1 MDDLTISSYMNNEGV
16 ITVNKSKTLPKRSDV
31 PAEYKWRLE
40 DMYPTDNDWEADVQ
54 KVKQLTEKIAAMKGS
69 LATSGKQLLAVLT
82 LQDELLK
89 TLDQVYVY
97 ARMRRDEDN
106 ANSKY
111 QGLTDRATSLST
123 QVYGSISYIQPE
135 ILAISTEDLQ
145 AWIKEVEGLEH
156 YRILLEEIT
165 RFKPHTLSA
174 EEEALLANMSELA
187 SSPSKIFGMLNNA
200 DMKFPMIT
208 DESGEEVELTKG
220 RYTQFMES
228 KDRRVRKEAF
238 EALYSTYGKFRNTI
252 AASLTSAIKGD
263 VFYARTRK
271 YPSALYAALFA
282 DNVELP
288 VYDNLIATI
297 HEHLPL
303 MHRYIA
309 LRKKLLGVDELHMY
323 DLYVP
328 IVPETDMK
336 IPYDQAVSTIKEALH
351 PLGEEYGRILE
362 EGFSN
367 GWIDVHENE
376 GKTSGAYSWGA
387 FTSHPFVLMNY
398 QDNVNNMF
406 TLAHEMGHA
415 LHSYYSNH
423 AQPYTYADY
432 KIFVAE
438 VASTLNEALLMNHLL
453 ETTTDKKQRMYLINH
468 YLEQFRG
475 TVFRQ
480 TMFAEFEKIVHAKEE
495 QGEPLTAESLSTIY
509 RELNVAYHGPDMVVD
524 SEVDLEWARIP
535 HFYRGFYVYK
545 YATGFSAAT
554 SLSKQILE
562 EGQPA
567 VDRYLQFLKGGS
579 SDYPLNLLKG
589 AGVDM
594 TSPTPIAEALSVFK
608 ELLEELE
615 QLIEQ

>member
-135 ILAISTEDLQ
+135 ILAIPTEDLQ
-145 AWIKEVEGLEH
+145 TWMKEVEGLGH

-208 DESGEEVELTKG
+208 DENGEEVELTKG

-387 FTSHPFVLMNY
+387 YTSHPFVLMNY

-554 SLSKQILE
+554 FLSKQILE

-615 QLIEQ
+615 QLVEQ